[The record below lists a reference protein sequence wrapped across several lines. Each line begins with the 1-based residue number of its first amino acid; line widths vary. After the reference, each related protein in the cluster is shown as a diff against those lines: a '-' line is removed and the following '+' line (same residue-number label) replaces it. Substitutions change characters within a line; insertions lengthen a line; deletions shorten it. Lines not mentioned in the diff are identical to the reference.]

1 MTDWDLL
8 TPGIGLTSIGIV
20 GVGISLSGIAK
31 TFLDGMHAV
40 SLLTM
45 FIGMIF
51 LASGLF
57 KDGFPTS
64 DRAKSATF
72 ITLGLLVTFGF
83 TAAVTTG
90 TQTPSIYA
98 YIGLML
104 LIAIPATV
112 LTVASYRRTPY
123 IKALAV
129 IFIGAGIVGGSTF
142 FAFGLVTP
150 IAPSEVEEEGGGGE
164 GEGETAGDDTQQ
176 QGQQQ
181 QQTTQPVEVTK
192 VAILPGSSAE
202 GNPDYDPENLNVPTG
217 VGIQWI
223 NNDNAPHTVTSLKD
237 DGKSFDSSIILP
249 NGNYTLDTS
258 ALDESEYEYFC
269 TIHPYMKAKFTMGT
283 DAAAA
288 NASEPN
294 SQNNSGSA
302 NISTAAGSKQQAAA
316 NGTNENTTENISNGN
331 NSTEGIIDAAEN
343 NSTNT
348 PQVSNANGTS
358 ITNMSAGTGTSSIST
373 VSIVSG
379 SSLPSNREFYVPK
392 TVETTVGSM
401 INWKNEDFGP
411 HTVTSGDMTTGKTGV
426 FDSNIMQKGSTFSFL
441 FDKVGEYDYFCTL
454 HPFMTGRVIVK

>member
-90 TQTPSIYA
+90 TQTPSIFA

-123 IKALAV
+123 IKAIAV
-129 IFIGAGIVGGSTF
+129 IFIGAAIVGGSTF

-150 IAPSEVEEEGGGGE
+150 KAPSVAEEEGVGGGE
-164 GEGETAGDDTQQ
+164 GGAGGEETAGDDGNNNQQQ

-181 QQTTQPVEVTK
+181 QQQQATQQPVELTK

-223 NNDNAPHTVTSLKD
+223 NNDNSPHTVTSLKD

-258 ALDESEYEYFC
+258 ALDQSEYEYFC
-269 TIHPYMKAKFTMGT
+269 TLHPYMKAKFIMGT
-283 DAAAA
+283 DAGPTV
-288 NASEPN
+288 SGPN
-294 SQNNSGSA
+294 SQNNSGTG
-302 NISTAAGSKQQAAA
+302 NISTAAGSNQQAA
-316 NGTNENTTENISNGN
+316 NETNE
-331 NSTEGIIDAAEN
+331 
-343 NSTNT
+343 
-348 PQVSNANGTS
+348 PQVSSANGTS
-358 ITNMSAGTGTSSIST
+358 VNNMSTGTSTPSIST

-379 SSLPSNREFYVPK
+379 SSLPSNGEFYVPE
-392 TVETTVGSM
+392 TVEMNVGSM
-401 INWKNEDFGP
+401 INWKNDDFGP

-454 HPFMTGRVIVK
+454 HPFMTGRISVK